1 MFLIEMIERMV
12 DLAVLF
18 TEGIVYI
25 SAMKGSFT
33 LKNIIQVI
41 NPELNYAQ
49 LSIGHGLEAVK
60 HYRTLQNNDDED
72 EIKEA
77 LLKYCKMDTLAMVEI
92 LAWLNTIVN

>member
-1 MFLIEMIERMV
+1 MIDRMV

-18 TEGIVYI
+18 TEGIVYL

-41 NPELNYAQ
+41 NPELNYAA

-60 HYRTLQNNDDED
+60 HYRTLENNDDED
-72 EIKEA
+72 EIKDAEV
-77 LLKYCKMDTLAMVEI
+77 LAPQGRHSI
-92 LAWLNTIVN
+92 QHTPHRRLGW